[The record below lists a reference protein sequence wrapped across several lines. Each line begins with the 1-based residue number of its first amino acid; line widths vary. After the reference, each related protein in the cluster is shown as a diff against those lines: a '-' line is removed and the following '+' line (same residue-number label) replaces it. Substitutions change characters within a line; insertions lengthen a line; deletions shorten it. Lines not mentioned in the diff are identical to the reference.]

1 MDIWICYY
9 TQCHIHFDRR
19 DCKYQISFEGCHRR
33 NISGKSNFKTALFVG
48 RFIIFSPLDWS
59 GFWIRCSYR
68 CDINAEWLR
77 SEKKHAYQKL
87 YFPNNRS
94 PNFRSIRYCSD
105 IGRFNRWMYVNFGYV
120 ILMMI
125 MYNSTVWIY
134 WILNLQNDVLSLV
147 WEILNENMR
156 FSIKSRFWD

>member
-1 MDIWICYY
+1 MGFGIATRQELRQPYFDFPPLDQIDFWIYY
-9 TQCHIHFDRR
+9 YAQCHLHSDRR
-19 DCKYQISFEGCHRR
+19 DCQQQTSFEGCHRR

-134 WILNLQNDVLSLV
+134 
-147 WEILNENMR
+147 
-156 FSIKSRFWD
+156 